1 MWDIT
6 ISIVEDSAP
15 LEGVLISIV
24 LGWDKVT
31 WSTKERVLKNGV
43 SQIPVVF
50 YFVYLLGDGIN
61 NHVTH
66 Y

>member
-15 LEGVLISIV
+15 LEGVLISFV